1 MSMARGSGSVHSGDV
16 LVVGGGLAGLSTA
29 LELAQRGAKVM
40 VVSRD
45 GQESASLAAGG
56 MLAPQAER
64 LTAGAYLDLCLQ
76 SRNMY
81 PEWAAMLEEA
91 SGGLTTGFKAA
102 GGFLAPA
109 FPGDG
114 VDTWTPP
121 PEAGRAYRLD
131 GTQMRG
137 MEPALSEAVTGGWW
151 YPDDMQ
157 VDARRTLAALRAAC
171 LRAGVSLLEGPEWEV
186 DALVFS
192 SSGSRPRV
200 QAARLADG
208 RQLAFG
214 RVVVA
219 NGAWMNRLLPVP
231 MTPIKGQMLSLR
243 PVGKGQP
250 SPLSRVIFADNCY
263 LIPKAD
269 GRLIVGATVEPGKWG
284 LEVTA
289 GGVHELTSRALRVCP
304 ALGEMEVDET
314 WAGLRPTTPD
324 TLPVLGRTPWE
335 NLFVAGAVAAA

>member
-1 MSMARGSGSVHSGDV
+1 MSIGGSSSSSNAHSGDV

-40 VVSRD
+40 VVNRD

-64 LTAGAYLDLCLQ
+64 LTAGPYLDLCLQ
-76 SRNMY
+76 SRGMY
-81 PEWAAMLEEA
+81 PEWVAMLEEA
-91 SGGLTTGFKAA
+91 SGGLSTGFKAA

-109 FPGDG
+109 FPGDA
-114 VDTWTPP
+114 VDTWAPP
-121 PEAGRAYRLD
+121 PAAGRAYRLD
-131 GTQMRG
+131 GAQMRG
-137 MEPALSEAVTGGWW
+137 MEPALAAEVSGGWW
-151 YPDDMQ
+151 FPDDMQ
-157 VDARRTLAALRAAC
+157 VDARRIYASLREAC
-171 LRAGVSLLEGPEWEV
+171 LRAGVSVLEGPEWEV
-186 DALVFS
+186 EALVFS
-192 SSGSRPRV
+192 SAGDHPRV
-200 QAARLADG
+200 AAARLHGG

-231 MTPIKGQMLSLR
+231 IAPIKGQMLSLR

-269 GRLIVGATVEPGKWG
+269 GRIIVGATVEPGKWG

-289 GGVHELTSRALRVCP
+289 GGVHELTTRALRVCP
-304 ALGEMEVDET
+304 ALGELEVEET

-324 TLPVLGRTPWE
+324 TLPVLGRTPWD
-335 NLFVAGAVAAA
+335 NLFVAGA